1 MRVKEKVIRDLLRE
15 MAING
20 KPEDS
25 EHKSTVPK
33 DLPISVSPQMSVQI
47 SSEKPPVED
56 SRYIPMNSKEMSRA
70 LSVLA
75 QEIADENV
83 REFYLDFKNLISRY
97 KV

>member
-56 SRYIPMNSKEMSRA
+56 SRYIPMNSKELSRA

-75 QEIADENV
+75 QEVADENV

>member
-56 SRYIPMNSKEMSRA
+56 SRYIPMNSKELSRA
-70 LSVLA
+70 RSVLA
-75 QEIADENV
+75 QEVADENV

>member
-20 KPEDS
+20 KPEDG

-56 SRYIPMNSKEMSRA
+56 SRYIPMNSKELSRA

-75 QEIADENV
+75 QEVTDENV

>member
-1 MRVKEKVIRDLLRE
+1 MKVNEKVIRSLLRE

-20 KPEDS
+20 KPEES

-56 SRYIPMNSKEMSRA
+56 SRYIPMNSKELSRA
-70 LSVLA
+70 LSIFA
-75 QEIADENV
+75 QEVQDEDVQN
-83 REFYLDFKNLISRY
+83 FYSDFKKLISRY

>member
-56 SRYIPMNSKEMSRA
+56 SRYIPMNSKELSRA

-75 QEIADENV
+75 QEVADENV
-83 REFYLDFKNLISRY
+83 REFYLEFKNLISRY

>member
-75 QEIADENV
+75 QEVADENV

>member
-20 KPEDS
+20 KPEES
-25 EHKSTVPK
+25 KSTVPK

-56 SRYIPMNSKEMSRA
+56 SRYTPMNSKELARA
-70 LSVLA
+70 LSVFA
-75 QEIADENV
+75 GEIADENV
-83 REFYLDFKNLISRY
+83 QEFYLDFKNLISRY